1 MYFHGVF
8 FRTDGARTAQP
19 DAAESDAAQ
28 LPQEDDGEP
37 GDPATD
43 LEPPPR
49 AVPQGR
55 LYLHLLHGLRGRGQP
70 HPDQVQDPI
79 RHLPQVRKVF
89 FFGSSHFS
97 SGGSTWTNFGHSV
110 TQGPVFFILLQRA
123 VSFRLFLGRTQ

>member
-55 LYLHLLHGLRGRGQP
+55 LHLHLLHGLRRRGQP
-70 HPDQVQDPI
+70 HADQVQDPI
-79 RHLPQVRKVF
+79 RHLPQVCGAQ
-89 FFGSSHFS
+89 FFGSSHFAVADLRERIS
-97 SGGSTWTNFGHSV
+97 DAPSLRPFV
-110 TQGPVFFILLQRA
+110 ILLQWA
-123 VSFRLFLGRTQ
+123 VSFHLFWA